1 MQKKG
6 ANISLKGYDDIFST
20 DQSRAEAQQERV
32 QEIPLSELHPFEGH
46 PYKVLDNDEMN
57 TLIESIQTQGIL
69 SPLIVRPKENTTDEY
84 EVVSGHR
91 RLHAAQKAGLE
102 TVPAFIYALD
112 RDAAAIAVV
121 DSNLHRE
128 HILPSEKAFAYKMKL
143 DAMSRQG
150 YRSDLT
156 SDQVGRKLET
166 AEIIA
171 QQSDDS
177 KSQVRR
183 YIRLT
188 YLIPEFLEK
197 MDNNE
202 IALSV
207 GVELSF
213 LDEQSQREVLEQCAI
228 NDCTPSYSQA
238 WRMHKADREGTLTTA
253 VIQAIMSEEKA
264 NQRETMK
271 VPISRLREVLPQGLD
286 AKKTEDFIIKA
297 CDYYRKYLIRQRNRD
312 ER

>member
-1 MQKKG
+1 MKNTMKKPV
-6 ANISLKGYDDIFST
+6 A
-20 DQSRAEAQQERV
+20 
-32 QEIPLSELHPFEGH
+32 IPVEKLRPFAGHPF
-46 PYKVLDNDEMN
+46 KVKDDEEMN

-69 SPLIVRPKENTTDEY
+69 SPLIVRPIENTDGY
-84 EVVSGHR
+84 EVISGHR
-91 RLHAAQKAGLE
+91 RLHAAQKAGITE
-102 TVPAFIYALD
+102 VPALIYALD

-128 HILPSEKAFAYKMKL
+128 HILPSEKAFAYRMKL
-143 DAMSRQG
+143 EAMSRQG
-150 YRSDLT
+150 HRSDLT
-156 SDQVGRKLET
+156 SDQLGRKLET

-197 MDNNE
+197 MDRNE

-213 LDEQSQREVLEQCAI
+213 LDESSQREVLEQCAI

-238 WRMHKADREGTLTTA
+238 WRMHRAEREGTLTSA

-264 NQRETMK
+264 NQK
-271 VPISRLREVLPQGLD
+271 ARLKIPMER
-286 AKKTEDFIIKA
+286 I
-297 CDYYRKYLIRQRNRD
+297 RKYFPQSYTAAQIEDAVVKLCERD
-312 ER
+312 YRRRTDRAR

>member
-1 MQKKG
+1 MKQTKIAVSK
-6 ANISLKGYDDIFST
+6 L
-20 DQSRAEAQQERV
+20 R
-32 QEIPLSELHPFEGH
+32 PFENN
-46 PYKVLDNDEMN
+46 PYQVRDDAEMN
-57 TLIESIQTQGIL
+57 TLIESIQMQGVL
-69 SPLIVRPKENTTDEY
+69 SPLIVRPIENTDEY

-91 RLHAAQKAGLE
+91 RLHAARKAGITE
-102 TVPAFIYALD
+102 VPALIYALD
-112 RDAAAIAVV
+112 RDTAAIAVV

-128 HILPSEKAFAYKMKL
+128 HILPSEKAFAYRMKL
-143 DAMSRQG
+143 EAMSRQG
-150 YRSDLT
+150 HRSDLT
-156 SDQVGRKLET
+156 SDQLGRKLET

-188 YLIPEFLEK
+188 YLIPELLEK
-197 MDNNE
+197 MDQGE

-213 LDEQSQREVLEQCAI
+213 LDEQNQRAVLEQCAI

-253 VIQAIMSEEKA
+253 VIQTIMSEEKA
-264 NQRETMK
+264 NQKT
-271 VPISRLREVLPQGLD
+271 RLKIPMER
-286 AKKTEDFIIKA
+286 I
-297 CDYYRKYLIRQRNRD
+297 RKYFPQSYTAAQIEDAVVKLCERD
-312 ER
+312 YRRRTDRER

>member
-1 MQKKG
+1 MKNTMKKP
-6 ANISLKGYDDIFST
+6 A
-20 DQSRAEAQQERV
+20 A
-32 QEIPLSELHPFEGH
+32 IPVEKLRPFAGHPF
-46 PYKVLDNDEMN
+46 KVKDDEEMN
-57 TLIESIQTQGIL
+57 TLIESVQTQGIL
-69 SPLIVRPKENTTDEY
+69 TPLIVRPIEDTDEY

-91 RLHAAQKAGLE
+91 RLHAAQKAGITE
-102 TVPAFIYALD
+102 VPALIYAID

-128 HILPSEKAFAYKMKL
+128 HILPSEKAFAYRMKL
-143 DAMSRQG
+143 EAMSRQG
-150 YRSDLT
+150 HRSDLT
-156 SDQVGRKLET
+156 SDQLGRKLET

-177 KSQVRR
+177 KSQIRR

-197 MDNNE
+197 MDQGE

-213 LDEQSQREVLEQCAI
+213 LDESSQREVLEQCAI

-238 WRMHKADREGTLTTA
+238 WRMHKADREGTLTKA
-253 VIQAIMSEEKA
+253 AIQTIMSEEKA
-264 NQRETMK
+264 NQK
-271 VPISRLREVLPQGLD
+271 ARLKIPMER
-286 AKKTEDFIIKA
+286 I
-297 CDYYRKYLIRQRNRD
+297 RKYFPQSYTAAQIEDAVVKLCERD
-312 ER
+312 YRRRTDRVR

>member
-1 MQKKG
+1 MKQT
-6 ANISLKGYDDIFST
+6 NIAVSKL
-20 DQSRAEAQQERV
+20 R
-32 QEIPLSELHPFEGH
+32 PFENN
-46 PYKVLDNDEMN
+46 PYQVKDDEEMN
-57 TLIESIQTQGIL
+57 TLIESIQTQGVL
-69 SPLIVRPKENTTDEY
+69 SPLIVRPIENTDEY

-91 RLHAAQKAGLE
+91 RLHAAQKAGITE
-102 TVPAFIYALD
+102 VPALIYALD

-128 HILPSEKAFAYKMKL
+128 HISPSEKAFAYKLKADALKHQGQRTDITSEQIAPKL
-143 DAMSRQG
+143 STEVIGEQEG
-150 YRSDLT
+150 
-156 SDQVGRKLET
+156 
-166 AEIIA
+166 I
-171 QQSDDS
+171 S
-177 KSQVRR
+177 KDTVKR

-197 MDNNE
+197 MNQGE

-213 LDEQSQREVLEQCAI
+213 LDESSQREVLEQCEM

-238 WRMHKADREGTLTTA
+238 WRMHRAEREGTLTTA
-253 VIQAIMSEEKA
+253 VIQTVMSEEKA
-264 NQRETMK
+264 NQRETVK

-297 CDYYRKYLIRQRNRD
+297 CDHYRKYLVRQRNRD

>member
-1 MQKKG
+1 MKQTKIAVSKLRSFE
-6 ANISLKGYDDIFST
+6 NNPYQVRDD
-20 DQSRAEAQQERV
+20 E
-32 QEIPLSELHPFEGH
+32 
-46 PYKVLDNDEMN
+46 EMN
-57 TLIESIQTQGIL
+57 TLIESIQMQGVL
-69 SPLIVRPKENTTDEY
+69 SPLIVRPIENTDEY

-91 RLHAAQKAGLE
+91 RLHAARKAGITE
-102 TVPAFIYALD
+102 VPALIYALD
-112 RDAAAIAVV
+112 RDTAAIAVV

-128 HILPSEKAFAYKMKL
+128 HILPSEKAFAYRMKL
-143 DAMSRQG
+143 EAMSRQG
-150 YRSDLT
+150 HRSDLT
-156 SDQVGRKLET
+156 SDQLGRKLET

-188 YLIPEFLEK
+188 YLIPELLEK
-197 MDNNE
+197 MDQGE

-213 LDEQSQREVLEQCAI
+213 LDEQNQRAVLEQCAI

-253 VIQAIMSEEKA
+253 VIQTIMSEEKA
-264 NQRETMK
+264 NQKT
-271 VPISRLREVLPQGLD
+271 RLKIPMER
-286 AKKTEDFIIKA
+286 I
-297 CDYYRKYLIRQRNRD
+297 RKYFPQSYTAAQIEDAVVKLCERD
-312 ER
+312 YRRRTDRER

>member
-1 MQKKG
+1 MQDTKKEVDKMKITRNQPV
-6 ANISLKGYDDIFST
+6 NIPVSKL
-20 DQSRAEAQQERV
+20 R
-32 QEIPLSELHPFEGH
+32 PFEGH
-46 PYKVLDNDEMN
+46 PFKVKDDDEMN
-57 TLIESIQTQGIL
+57 TLIESVQTQGVL
-69 SPLIVRPKENTTDEY
+69 SPLIVRPIENTEEY
-84 EVVSGHR
+84 EVISGHR
-91 RLHAAQKAGLE
+91 RLHAAQKAGITE
-102 TVPAFIYALD
+102 VPALIYALD

-128 HILPSEKAFAYKMKL
+128 HILPSEKAFAYRMKL
-143 DAMSRQG
+143 EAMSRQG
-150 YRSDLT
+150 HRSDLT
-156 SDQVGRKLET
+156 SDQLGRKLET

-188 YLIPEFLEK
+188 YLISEFLEK
-197 MDNNE
+197 MDQGE

-213 LDEQSQREVLEQCAI
+213 LDESSQREVLEQCAI

-253 VIQAIMSEEKA
+253 VIQTIMSEEKA
-264 NQRETMK
+264 NQK
-271 VPISRLREVLPQGLD
+271 ARLKIPMERIRKFFPQSYTAAQIED
-286 AKKTEDFIIKA
+286 AVVKLCER
-297 CDYYRKYLIRQRNRD
+297 DYRRRTDRA
-312 ER
+312 R

>member
-1 MQKKG
+1 MKQTKIAVSKLRSFE
-6 ANISLKGYDDIFST
+6 NNPYQVRDD
-20 DQSRAEAQQERV
+20 A
-32 QEIPLSELHPFEGH
+32 
-46 PYKVLDNDEMN
+46 EMN
-57 TLIESIQTQGIL
+57 TLIESIQMQGVL
-69 SPLIVRPKENTTDEY
+69 SPLIVRPIENTDEY

-91 RLHAAQKAGLE
+91 RLHAARKAGITE
-102 TVPAFIYALD
+102 VPALIYALD
-112 RDAAAIAVV
+112 RDTAAIAVV

-128 HILPSEKAFAYKMKL
+128 HILPSEKAFAYRMKL
-143 DAMSRQG
+143 EAMSRQG
-150 YRSDLT
+150 HRSDLT
-156 SDQVGRKLET
+156 SDQLGRKLET

-188 YLIPEFLEK
+188 YLIPELLEK
-197 MDNNE
+197 MDQGE

-213 LDEQSQREVLEQCAI
+213 LVEQNQRAVLEQCAI

-253 VIQAIMSEEKA
+253 VIQTIMSEEKA
-264 NQRETMK
+264 NQKT
-271 VPISRLREVLPQGLD
+271 RLKIPMER
-286 AKKTEDFIIKA
+286 I
-297 CDYYRKYLIRQRNRD
+297 RKYFPQSYTAAQIEDAVVKLCERD
-312 ER
+312 YRRRTDRER

>member
-1 MQKKG
+1 MKNTMKKPV
-6 ANISLKGYDDIFST
+6 A
-20 DQSRAEAQQERV
+20 
-32 QEIPLSELHPFEGH
+32 IPVEKLRPFAGHPF
-46 PYKVLDNDEMN
+46 KVKDDEEMN
-57 TLIESIQTQGIL
+57 TLIESIQTQGVL
-69 SPLIVRPKENTTDEY
+69 SPLIVRPIENTDEY

-91 RLHAAQKAGLE
+91 RLHAAQKAGITE
-102 TVPAFIYALD
+102 VPALIYALD

-128 HILPSEKAFAYKMKL
+128 HILPSEKAFAYRMKL
-143 DAMSRQG
+143 EAMSRQG
-150 YRSDLT
+150 HRSDLT
-156 SDQVGRKLET
+156 SDQLGRKLET

-197 MDNNE
+197 MDKGE

-213 LDEQSQREVLEQCAI
+213 LDEQSQREVLEQCEM

-238 WRMHKADREGTLTTA
+238 WRMHRAEREGTLTSA

-264 NQRETMK
+264 NQK
-271 VPISRLREVLPQGLD
+271 ARLKIPMER
-286 AKKTEDFIIKA
+286 I
-297 CDYYRKYLIRQRNRD
+297 RKYFPQSYTAAQIEDAVVKLCERD
-312 ER
+312 YRRRTDRER

>member
-1 MQKKG
+1 MKNTMKKPV
-6 ANISLKGYDDIFST
+6 A
-20 DQSRAEAQQERV
+20 
-32 QEIPLSELHPFEGH
+32 IPVEKLRPFAGHPF
-46 PYKVLDNDEMN
+46 KVKDDAEMN
-57 TLIESIQTQGIL
+57 TLIESIQTQGVL
-69 SPLIVRPKENTTDEY
+69 SPLIVRPIENTDEY
-84 EVVSGHR
+84 EVISGHR
-91 RLHAAQKAGLE
+91 RLHAAQKAGITE
-102 TVPAFIYALD
+102 VPALIYALD

-128 HILPSEKAFAYKMKL
+128 HISPSEKAFAYRMKL
-143 DAMSRQG
+143 EAMSRQG
-150 YRSDLT
+150 HRSDLT
-156 SDQVGRKLET
+156 SDQLGRKLET

-171 QQSDDS
+171 RQSDDS

-197 MDNNE
+197 MDKGE

-213 LDEQSQREVLEQCAI
+213 LDESSQREVLEQCAI

-253 VIQAIMSEEKA
+253 VIQTIMSEEKA
-264 NQRETMK
+264 NQK
-271 VPISRLREVLPQGLD
+271 ARLKIPMER
-286 AKKTEDFIIKA
+286 I
-297 CDYYRKYLIRQRNRD
+297 RKYFPQSYTAAQIEDAVVKLCERD
-312 ER
+312 YRRRTDRER